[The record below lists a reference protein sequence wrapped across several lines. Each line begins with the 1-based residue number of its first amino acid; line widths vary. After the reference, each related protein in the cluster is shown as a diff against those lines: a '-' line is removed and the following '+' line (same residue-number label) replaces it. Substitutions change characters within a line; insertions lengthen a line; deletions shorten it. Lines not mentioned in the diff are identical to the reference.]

1 MHISGCFD
9 NENGAPVPGGFAA
22 GEAVSNSAVSSAMR
36 NEAKAGNAYLRS
48 HLKS

>member
-9 NENGAPVPGGFAA
+9 NENGAPVPGSFAA
-22 GEAVSNSAVSSAMR
+22 GNAVANSGMSSAMKI
-36 NEAKAGNAYLRS
+36 EAKAGNSYLRP

>member
-22 GEAVSNSAVSSAMR
+22 GDAVSNRGMSSAMKI
-36 NEAKAGNAYLRS
+36 EAKAGNSCLGS